1 MSKQKLGSLKYQ
13 ITQRLKSL
21 NRFGESKHRA
31 KEDYKNACKTRPG
44 VKYNPAYARGIF
56 SSKTMDAYKQTSMEF
71 AAWLKTNHPEIRNIN
86 DITSQHSIAYL
97 QQRQA
102 EGKSAWT
109 TSKDMS
115 AINKVF
121 NLHVTKNDAGLRERS
136 YKNTTRSRVARAHD
150 SKYNP
155 KNYEK
160 QITFAKAFGLRRE
173 SIYGGQYQVKDVSL
187 FRNQNDG
194 KLYVSVI
201 EKGGRYREAPC
212 LASMQPQIE
221 RMYPQI
227 QEREPLSKQQFT
239 QLYHSQGDYLFN
251 KYTTKIDNHAF
262 RHEYARNLYQEIMDR
277 RQQEELQQQ
286 RDQAEEQLYRGYN
299 RNALEEV
306 SQALGHNRE
315 SVAVENYLR

>member
-13 ITQRLKSL
+13 ITQRLKGL
-21 NRFGESKHRA
+21 NRLGESKHQA
-31 KEDYKNACKTRPG
+31 KEDYKRACATRPG

-56 SSKTMDAYKQTSMEF
+56 SSKTMDAYKQSAMEF
-71 AAWLKTNHPEIRNIN
+71 SNWFKENHPDIRDINNITK
-86 DITSQHSIAYL
+86 DHTIAYL
-97 QQRQA
+97 QQRQT

-115 AINKVF
+115 ALNKVF
-121 NLHVTKNDAGLRERS
+121 NLHVTKSDAGLRERS
-136 YKNTTRSRVARAHD
+136 YKNTTRSREDRAHD

-160 QITFAKAFGLRRE
+160 QIAVSQAFGLRRE

-187 FRNQNDG
+187 FRNHNDG
-194 KLYVSVI
+194 KLYAAVI

-212 LASMQPQIE
+212 LSSMQPTIE
-221 RMYPQI
+221 RMYPHI
-227 QEREPLSKQQFT
+227 QERDPLTKEQF
-239 QLYHSQGDYLFN
+239 QALYHSQGDYLFD

-299 RNALEEV
+299 RAILEEV
-306 SQALGHNRE
+306 SQALGHNR
-315 SVAVENYLR
+315 VNVVVEHYLR